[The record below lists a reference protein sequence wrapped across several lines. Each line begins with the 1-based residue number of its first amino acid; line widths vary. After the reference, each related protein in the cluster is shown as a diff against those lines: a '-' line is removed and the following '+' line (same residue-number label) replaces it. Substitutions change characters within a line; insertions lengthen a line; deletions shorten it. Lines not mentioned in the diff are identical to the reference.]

1 MTRDQEKLAPYA
13 AWIAVCLLW
22 GTTYLA
28 IRVGLE
34 TLHPMIFAGL
44 RFLIAGI
51 LLFGYV
57 FLIRE
62 ERLPKG
68 REWFD
73 LSLIGV
79 LLLVLGNGL
88 VVFSEQWLP
97 SGLAALLVA
106 TSPFWVAGFQLM
118 NTEGERLSIRA
129 LLGMLV
135 GFAGLLLLVAPDL
148 FGSALG
154 SGYLFGVIA
163 IQIAC
168 AAWSGGSVYAK
179 RRRVGTSPLMG
190 SAIQMLIGGLIMTVA
205 ATFMGEWHTLRFSP
219 RSAIAFS
226 YLVIFGSIVAYGCYT
241 YAVQTLPL
249 SLVSTYAYIN
259 PLIAVILGWAILR
272 EPLSWRVLISAA
284 IILAGVAMVKTAPKR
299 RAQRQAFD
307 TEDAPPIA
315 TARTAA

>member
-1 MTRDQEKLAPYA
+1 MTKDRERLAPYA

-44 RFLIAGI
+44 RFLTAGI

-57 FLIRE
+57 RLVRK

-73 LSLIGV
+73 LSLIGI
-79 LLLVLGNGL
+79 LLLILGNGL
-88 VVFSEQWLP
+88 VVWAEQWLP

-129 LLGMLV
+129 LLGMLL

-190 SAIQMLIGGLIMTVA
+190 SAIQMLIGGLIMIVA

-284 IILAGVAMVKTAPKR
+284 VILAGVAMVKTAPKR
-299 RAQRQAFD
+299 HAKRQTFD
-307 TEDAPPIA
+307 TDEAPSIA
-315 TARTAA
+315 TVRTAA

>member
-1 MTRDQEKLAPYA
+1 MTREREKLAPYA

-44 RFLIAGI
+44 RFLTAGI

-57 FLIRE
+57 RLIRK

-73 LSLIGV
+73 LSLIGI
-79 LLLVLGNGL
+79 LLLILGNGL
-88 VVFSEQWLP
+88 VVWAEQWLP

-129 LLGMLV
+129 LLGMLL

-190 SAIQMLIGGLIMTVA
+190 SAIQMLIGGLIMIVA

-284 IILAGVAMVKTAPKR
+284 VILAGVAMVKTAPKR
-299 RAQRQAFD
+299 RAQRQPFN
-307 TEDAPPIA
+307 TKDAPPIA
-315 TARTAA
+315 TVRTAA

>member
-1 MTRDQEKLAPYA
+1 MTRDREKLAPYA

-44 RFLIAGI
+44 RFLTAGI

-57 FLIRE
+57 RLIRK

-73 LSLIGV
+73 LSLIGI
-79 LLLVLGNGL
+79 LLLILGNGL
-88 VVFSEQWLP
+88 VVWAEQWLP

-129 LLGMLV
+129 LLGMLL

-190 SAIQMLIGGLIMTVA
+190 SAIQMLIGGLIMIVA

-284 IILAGVAMVKTAPKR
+284 VILAGVAMVKTAPKR
-299 RAQRQAFD
+299 RAQRQPFN
-307 TEDAPPIA
+307 TKDAPPIA
-315 TARTAA
+315 TVRTAA

>member
-1 MTRDQEKLAPYA
+1 MTKDRERLAPYA

-44 RFLIAGI
+44 RFLTAGI

-57 FLIRE
+57 RLVRK

-73 LSLIGV
+73 LSLIGI
-79 LLLVLGNGL
+79 LLLILGNGL
-88 VVFSEQWLP
+88 VVWAEQWLP

-129 LLGMLV
+129 LLGMLL

-259 PLIAVILGWAILR
+259 PLIAVILGWVILR

-284 IILAGVAMVKTAPKR
+284 VILAGVAMVKTAPKR
-299 RAQRQAFD
+299 HAKRQTFD
-307 TEDAPPIA
+307 TDEAPPIA
-315 TARTAA
+315 TVRTAA